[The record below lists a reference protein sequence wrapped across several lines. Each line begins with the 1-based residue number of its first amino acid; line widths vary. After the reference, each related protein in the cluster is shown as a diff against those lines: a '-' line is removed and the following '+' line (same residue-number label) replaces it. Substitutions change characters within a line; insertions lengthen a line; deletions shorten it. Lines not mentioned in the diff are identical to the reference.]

1 MNSRISHQL
10 LVLGNGFDI
19 TCGLNSRFVQFFRPR
34 MVDIDKNKNN
44 RKKGWIQALSA
55 SGITAWDLILYY
67 RKELTDKGYD
77 VNWSDIELVVSDA
90 IEMERNASTLPSS
103 PFMDK
108 QHFVTIRTL
117 LEYFEFLQSHPW
129 IKWPNHYL
137 AQLNEKI
144 EKSTG
149 HDWAKL
155 EEDVSQEMRKAGS
168 LEDDEDSEYPF
179 TLSDIFP
186 FTYTDIEDYRD
197 ALKEQTPGLATE
209 VVASFL
215 CGLNTDVEKWTQNS
229 LRSAL
234 EQEVHKLE
242 AEFSRYLGHEVEL
255 NNDYGQASEQ
265 LMEQLLLGKVSWH
278 GGYVTAATVLSFNYT
293 SPSIPSIWRSEST
306 FKFINIHGKL
316 NGDIIFGA
324 DGTNCM
330 DDPGAA
336 RFSKTF
342 RIIRSGRPGGGEP
355 IAFGAPSKEEPR
367 ETVVIK
373 VFGHSLAKADYAYFQ
388 AIFDIVD
395 IYTGPVELVFFY
407 KSYCETAR
415 EELLLNI
422 SRLLDSYGASMDN
435 RDHGKN
441 LMHRLILEGRLSVVE
456 LP

>member
-55 SGITAWDLILYY
+55 SGITVWDLILYY
-67 RKELTDKGYD
+67 RKELADKGYD

-234 EQEVHKLE
+234 EQELHKLE

-255 NNDYGQASEQ
+255 NNDYG
-265 LMEQLLLGKVSWH
+265 
-278 GGYVTAATVLSFNYT
+278 
-293 SPSIPSIWRSEST
+293 
-306 FKFINIHGKL
+306 
-316 NGDIIFGA
+316 
-324 DGTNCM
+324 
-330 DDPGAA
+330 
-336 RFSKTF
+336 
-342 RIIRSGRPGGGEP
+342 
-355 IAFGAPSKEEPR
+355 
-367 ETVVIK
+367 
-373 VFGHSLAKADYAYFQ
+373 
-388 AIFDIVD
+388 
-395 IYTGPVELVFFY
+395 
-407 KSYCETAR
+407 
-415 EELLLNI
+415 
-422 SRLLDSYGASMDN
+422 
-435 RDHGKN
+435 
-441 LMHRLILEGRLSVVE
+441 
-456 LP
+456 